1 MAVALPVQTVLFGK
15 IFAMTKEF
23 MRKRDLRMEL
33 VTEILQS
40 VRVLKMMA
48 FERQSARRIAEKR
61 KDELEVLK
69 WLMIVLAGLIV
80 LVISMP
86 SMIGVAVFV
95 VRATV
100 LGDEM
105 NASTAFT
112 TLALLDSL
120 RMALFQLPMMVNFV
134 MTSAVSLGRVE
145 RFLNRSEVRPRRRTA
160 PAARPAAA
168 AAATTTSSPAASS

>member
-1 MAVALPVQTVLFGK
+1 MQTVLFKK
-15 IFAMTKEF
+15 IFDMTKEF

-48 FERQSARRIAEKR
+48 FERQSAARIAEKR

-112 TLALLDSL
+112 T
-120 RMALFQLPMMVNFV
+120 
-134 MTSAVSLGRVE
+134 
-145 RFLNRSEVRPRRRTA
+145 PRCSTRCA
-160 PAARPAAA
+160 WH
-168 AAATTTSSPAASS
+168 SSSCP